1 MRKKSFK
8 RGNFSGVYRILIV
21 VPLLISFLF
30 LGAIGGVA
38 QSDENIAEQ
47 YAPILYFE
55 QGEMCYPVDVSYH
68 IDNSYLYQ
76 FMGDTPI
83 LIDESP
89 TAEELS
95 YYSPVQSQYQNIE
108 YFYLDNQHGT
118 VDDDGVITDYQS
130 KMDAHGYTV
139 YSRVYPGGGTTVIQY
154 WMFYAFNKGELNQH
168 EGDWEMVQVVL
179 SGGTPTDVMYSQH
192 HSGQR
197 ATWDQVE
204 RDGDHVKVYVARGS
218 HANYLRSY
226 SGKFGVA
233 SDIVG
238 ANGKILESGDYT
250 LELLES
256 QDWLSFAGR
265 WGEFDSYEDVFRGK
279 VGPQGPTY
287 RENGVMWNSPVDWGN
302 GLSQADNNI
311 FLFEWFL
318 YNIVTI
324 FLILTAVSISLIVF
338 RIYRRHK
345 KHGLGPRIVSMFY
358 IDGFNIKS
366 IGNILC
372 IVGVII
378 AVFGLFNL
386 WYAVSININV
396 KDFETAG
403 TVDMIAIDGIDGVR
417 INLLDPSSGPVQI
430 GSLSIPFSLFIG
442 LGLVFLV
449 LATIGISSSKKL
461 GRKYITHGIKLLIPI
476 IIILAVIMALGM
488 IPFGSVAGDNVD
500 ATVEEILGSISSAPF
515 GGQKTIPVYE
525 SGVSGQISFQW
536 GLALGGQLL
545 LVAAIILLVAGIMEI
560 IAKTS
565 FFKEKVSD
573 KSKKLKP
580 KKSPEESLETQSE
593 EAEEIK
599 LPKPIDSE
607 EQRKE

>member
-30 LGAIGGVA
+30 LGAMGGVA

-76 FMGDTPI
+76 FTGDEPL

-89 TAEELS
+89 SDLNLS
-95 YYSPVQSQYQNIE
+95 VYVTGDY
-108 YFYLDNQHGT
+108 YLDNMLGT
-118 VDDDGVITDYQS
+118 TDDENIIQDYQNKLS
-130 KMDAHGYTV
+130 TLGY
-139 YSRVYPGGGTTVIQY
+139 RVYCHIHQSGGTTVVQY

-168 EGDWEMVQVVL
+168 EGDWEMVQIVL

-192 HSGQR
+192 HGGQR

-204 RDGDHVKVYVARGS
+204 RDGDHIKVYVARGS

-279 VGPQGPTY
+279 VGPQGPMY
-287 RENGVMWNSPVDWGN
+287 REDGVMWDSPVDWGN

-372 IVGVII
+372 IVGIII

-386 WYAVSININV
+386 WYVVSININV
-396 KDFETAG
+396 EDFETAG
-403 TVDMIAIDGIDGVR
+403 TVDMMAIDGIDGVK
-417 INLLDPSSGPVQI
+417 INLLDPSSGPVQL

-461 GRKYITHGIKLLIPI
+461 GRKYITRGIKLLIPI

-488 IPFGSVAGDNVD
+488 IPFGSVAGGNVD
-500 ATVEEILGSISSAPF
+500 ATVEEILGSISSAPL

-536 GLALGGQLL
+536 GLGLGGQLL

-580 KKSPEESLETQSE
+580 KKSPEESLETQNE

-607 EQRKE
+607 EQKKE

>member
-1 MRKKSFK
+1 MCGDIVRKKSFK

-30 LGAIGGVA
+30 LGAIDGAA

-55 QGEMCYPVDVSYH
+55 QGETCYPVDVSYH
-68 IDNSYLYQ
+68 VDNSYLYQ
-76 FMGDTPI
+76 FTGDESL

-89 TAEELS
+89 SDLNLS
-95 YYSPVQSQYQNIE
+95 AYVTGDY
-108 YFYLDNQHGT
+108 YLDNMLGT
-118 VDDDGVITDYQS
+118 TDDENIIQDYQNKLS
-130 KMDAHGYTV
+130 TLGY
-139 YSRVYPGGGTTVIQY
+139 RVYCHIHQSGGTTVVQY

-192 HSGQR
+192 HGGQR

-256 QDWLSFAGR
+256 QDWLSFSGR
-265 WGEFDSYEDVFRGK
+265 WGEFDSYDDVFRGK
-279 VGPQGPTY
+279 VGPQGPMY
-287 RENGVMWNSPVDWGN
+287 RENGVMWNSPIDWGN
-302 GLSQADNNI
+302 CLSPADNNI

-318 YNIVTI
+318 YNIVII

-372 IVGVII
+372 IVGIII

-386 WYAVSININV
+386 WYVVSININV
-396 KDFETAG
+396 EDFETAG
-403 TVDMIAIDGIDGVR
+403 TVDMIAIDGIDGVK
-417 INLLDPSSGPVQI
+417 INLLDPSSGPVQL

-461 GRKYITHGIKLLIPI
+461 GRKYITRGIKLLIPV

-488 IPFGSVAGDNVD
+488 IPFGSVADGNAD

-525 SGVSGQISFQW
+525 SGVSGQILFQW
-536 GLALGGQLL
+536 GLGLGGQLL

-565 FFKEKVSD
+565 FFKERVSD
-573 KSKKLKP
+573 KSKKVKP
-580 KKSPEESLETQSE
+580 EKSSE
-593 EAEEIK
+593 EPLEVSKEKAEEIK
-599 LPKPIDSE
+599 PLKPIDSE
-607 EQRKE
+607 EQKKE

>member
-30 LGAIGGVA
+30 LGAIDGAA

-55 QGEMCYPVDVSYH
+55 QSETCYPVDVSYH

-76 FMGDTPI
+76 FTGDEPL

-89 TAEELS
+89 SDLNLS
-95 YYSPVQSQYQNIE
+95 AYVTGDY
-108 YFYLDNQHGT
+108 YLDNMLGT
-118 VDDDGVITDYQS
+118 TDDENIIQDYQNKLS
-130 KMDAHGYTV
+130 TLGY
-139 YSRVYPGGGTTVIQY
+139 RVYCHIHQSGGTTVVQY

-192 HSGQR
+192 HGGQR

-204 RDGDHVKVYVARGS
+204 RDGDHIKVYVARGS

-265 WGEFDSYEDVFRGK
+265 WGEFDSYDDVFRGK
-279 VGPQGPTY
+279 VGPQGPMY
-287 RENGVMWNSPVDWGN
+287 RENGVMWNSPIDWSN
-302 GLSQADNNI
+302 GLSPADNNI
-311 FLFEWFL
+311 FLFEWFI
-318 YNIVTI
+318 YNIVII

-372 IVGVII
+372 IVGIII

-386 WYAVSININV
+386 WYVVSININV
-396 KDFETAG
+396 EDFETAG
-403 TVDMIAIDGIDGVR
+403 TVDMIAIDGIDGVK
-417 INLLDPSSGPVQI
+417 INLLDPSSGPVQL

-461 GRKYITHGIKLLIPI
+461 GRKYITRGIKLLIPV

-488 IPFGSVAGDNVD
+488 IPFGSVADGNVD

-525 SGVSGQISFQW
+525 SGVSGQILFQW
-536 GLALGGQLL
+536 GLGLGGQLL

-565 FFKEKVSD
+565 FFKERVSD
-573 KSKKLKP
+573 
-580 KKSPEESLETQSE
+580 
-593 EAEEIK
+593 
-599 LPKPIDSE
+599 
-607 EQRKE
+607 

>member
-1 MRKKSFK
+1 VRKKSFK
-8 RGNFSGVYRILIV
+8 RGNFSGAYRILIV

-30 LGAIGGVA
+30 LGAMGGVA

-76 FMGDTPI
+76 FTGDEPL

-89 TAEELS
+89 SDLNLS
-95 YYSPVQSQYQNIE
+95 VYVTGDY
-108 YFYLDNQHGT
+108 YLDNVLGT
-118 VDDDGVITDYQS
+118 TDDENIIQDYQNKFS
-130 KMDAHGYTV
+130 TLGY
-139 YSRVYPGGGTTVIQY
+139 RVYCHIHQSGGTTVVQY

-168 EGDWEMVQVVL
+168 EGDWEMVQIVL

-192 HSGQR
+192 HGGQR

-204 RDGDHVKVYVARGS
+204 RDGDHIKVYVARGS

-256 QDWLSFAGR
+256 QDWLNFAGR

-279 VGPQGPTY
+279 VGPPGPMY
-287 RENGVMWNSPVDWGN
+287 REDGVMWNSPVDWGN

-324 FLILTAVSISLIVF
+324 FLIVTAVSISLIVF

-372 IVGVII
+372 IVGIII

-386 WYAVSININV
+386 WYVVSIDINV
-396 KDFETAG
+396 EDFETAG
-403 TVDMIAIDGIDGVR
+403 TVDMMTIDGIDGVK
-417 INLLDPSSGPVQI
+417 INLLDPSSGPVQL

-461 GRKYITHGIKLLIPI
+461 GRKYITRGIKLLIPI
-476 IIILAVIMALGM
+476 IIILAVIMALGT
-488 IPFGSVAGDNVD
+488 IPFGSVAGGNVD
-500 ATVEEILGSISSAPF
+500 STVEEILGSISSAPL
-515 GGQKTIPVYE
+515 GGQKAIPVYE

-536 GLALGGQLL
+536 GLGLGGQLL

-580 KKSPEESLETQSE
+580 KKSPEEPLETQNE

-607 EQRKE
+607 EQKKE

>member
-1 MRKKSFK
+1 MCGGIVRKKSFK

-30 LGAIGGVA
+30 LGAIDGAA

-55 QGEMCYPVDVSYH
+55 QSETCYPVDVSYH

-76 FMGDTPI
+76 FTGDESL

-89 TAEELS
+89 SDLNLS
-95 YYSPVQSQYQNIE
+95 AYVTGDY
-108 YFYLDNQHGT
+108 YLDNMLGT
-118 VDDDGVITDYQS
+118 TDDENIIQDYQNKLS
-130 KMDAHGYTV
+130 TLGY
-139 YSRVYPGGGTTVIQY
+139 RVYCHIHQSGGTTVVQY

-192 HSGQR
+192 HGGQR

-204 RDGDHVKVYVARGS
+204 RDGDHIKVYVARGS

-279 VGPQGPTY
+279 VGPQGPMY
-287 RENGVMWNSPVDWGN
+287 REDGVMWNSPVDWGN

-311 FLFEWFL
+311 FLLEWFL

-324 FLILTAVSISLIVF
+324 FLILTVVSISLIVF

-372 IVGVII
+372 IVGIII

-386 WYAVSININV
+386 WYVVSININV
-396 KDFETAG
+396 GDFETAG
-403 TVDMIAIDGIDGVR
+403 TVDMIAIDGIDGVK
-417 INLLDPSSGPVQI
+417 INLLDPSSGPVQL

-461 GRKYITHGIKLLIPI
+461 GRKYITRGIKLLIPV

-488 IPFGSVAGDNVD
+488 IPFGSVADGNAD

-536 GLALGGQLL
+536 GLGLGGQLL

-565 FFKEKVSD
+565 FFKEKASD

-580 KKSPEESLETQSE
+580 KRSPKESLETPNE

-607 EQRKE
+607 EQKKE

>member
-30 LGAIGGVA
+30 LGAIDGVA

-76 FMGDTPI
+76 FTGDEPL

-89 TAEELS
+89 SDLNLS
-95 YYSPVQSQYQNIE
+95 AYVTGDY
-108 YFYLDNQHGT
+108 YLDNMLGT
-118 VDDDGVITDYQS
+118 TDDENIIQDYQNKLS
-130 KMDAHGYTV
+130 TLGY
-139 YSRVYPGGGTTVIQY
+139 RVYCHIHQSGGTTVVQY

-168 EGDWEMVQVVL
+168 EGDWEMVQIVL

-192 HSGQR
+192 HGGQR

-204 RDGDHVKVYVARGS
+204 RDGDHIKVYVARGS

-265 WGEFDSYEDVFRGK
+265 WGEFDSYDDVFRGK
-279 VGPQGPTY
+279 VGPQGPMY
-287 RENGVMWNSPVDWGN
+287 RENGVMWNSPIDWGN

-318 YNIVTI
+318 YNIVII

-372 IVGVII
+372 IVGIII

-386 WYAVSININV
+386 WYVVSININV
-396 KDFETAG
+396 EDFETAG
-403 TVDMIAIDGIDGVR
+403 TVDMIAIDGIDGVK
-417 INLLDPSSGPVQI
+417 INLLDPSSGPVQL

-461 GRKYITHGIKLLIPI
+461 GRKYITRGIKLLIPV

-488 IPFGSVAGDNVD
+488 IPFGSVADGNAD

-536 GLALGGQLL
+536 GLGLGGQLL

-565 FFKEKVSD
+565 FFKEKTSD

-580 KKSPEESLETQSE
+580 KKSPEESLETPNE

-607 EQRKE
+607 EQKKE

>member
-1 MRKKSFK
+1 MCGGIVRKKSFK
-8 RGNFSGVYRILIV
+8 RGNFSGAYRILIV

-76 FMGDTPI
+76 FTGDEPL

-89 TAEELS
+89 SDLNLS
-95 YYSPVQSQYQNIE
+95 AYATDGC
-108 YFYLDNQHGT
+108 YLDNMLGT
-118 VDDDGVITDYQS
+118 TDDENIIQDYQNKLS
-130 KMDAHGYTV
+130 TLGY
-139 YSRVYPGGGTTVIQY
+139 RVYCHIHQSGGTTVVQY

-168 EGDWEMVQVVL
+168 EGDWEMVQIVL

-192 HSGQR
+192 HGGQR

-204 RDGDHVKVYVARGS
+204 RDGDHIKVYVARGS

-256 QDWLSFAGR
+256 QDWLNFAGR

-279 VGPQGPTY
+279 VGPQGPMY
-287 RENGVMWNSPVDWGN
+287 REDGVMWNSPVDWGN

-372 IVGVII
+372 IVGIII

-386 WYAVSININV
+386 WYVVSININV
-396 KDFETAG
+396 EDFETAG
-403 TVDMIAIDGIDGVR
+403 TVDMMTIDGIDGVK
-417 INLLDPSSGPVQI
+417 INLLDPSSGPVQL

-461 GRKYITHGIKLLIPI
+461 GRKYITRGIKLLIPI

-488 IPFGSVAGDNVD
+488 IPFGSVAGGNVD
-500 ATVEEILGSISSAPF
+500 ATVEEILGSISSAPL

-536 GLALGGQLL
+536 GLGLGGQLL

-580 KKSPEESLETQSE
+580 KKSPEESLETQNE

-607 EQRKE
+607 EQKKE

>member
-1 MRKKSFK
+1 MCGDIVRKKSFK
-8 RGNFSGVYRILIV
+8 RGNFFDVYRILIV

-30 LGAIGGVA
+30 LGAIDGAA

-55 QGEMCYPVDVSYH
+55 QGETCYPVDVSYH

-76 FMGDTPI
+76 FTGDEPL

-89 TAEELS
+89 SDLNLS
-95 YYSPVQSQYQNIE
+95 VYVTGDY
-108 YFYLDNQHGT
+108 YLDNMLGT
-118 VDDDGVITDYQS
+118 TDDENIIQDYQNKLS
-130 KMDAHGYTV
+130 TLGY
-139 YSRVYPGGGTTVIQY
+139 RVYCHIHQSGGTTVVQY

-192 HSGQR
+192 HGGQR

-265 WGEFDSYEDVFRGK
+265 WGEFDSYDDVFRGK
-279 VGPQGPTY
+279 VGPQGPMY
-287 RENGVMWNSPVDWGN
+287 RENGVMWNSPIDWGN
-302 GLSQADNNI
+302 GLSPADNNI

-318 YNIVTI
+318 YNIVII
-324 FLILTAVSISLIVF
+324 FLILTAASISLIVF

-372 IVGVII
+372 IVGIII

-386 WYAVSININV
+386 WYVVSININV
-396 KDFETAG
+396 EDFETAG
-403 TVDMIAIDGIDGVR
+403 TVDMIAIDGIDGVK
-417 INLLDPSSGPVQI
+417 INLLDPSSGPVQL

-461 GRKYITHGIKLLIPI
+461 GRKYITRGIKLLIPV

-488 IPFGSVAGDNVD
+488 IPFGSVADGNAD

-536 GLALGGQLL
+536 GLGLGGQLL

-565 FFKEKVSD
+565 FFKERVSD

-580 KKSPEESLETQSE
+580 KKSPEESLEASNE

-607 EQRKE
+607 EQKKE

>member
-30 LGAIGGVA
+30 LGAIDGVA

-55 QGEMCYPVDVSYH
+55 QGETCYPVDVSYH

-76 FMGDTPI
+76 FTGDEPL

-89 TAEELS
+89 SDLNLS
-95 YYSPVQSQYQNIE
+95 V
-108 YFYLDNQHGT
+108 YFTGDYYLDNMLGT
-118 VDDDGVITDYQS
+118 TDDENIIQDYQS
-130 KMDAHGYTV
+130 KLNTLGY
-139 YSRVYPGGGTTVIQY
+139 RVYCHIHQSGGTTVVQY

-168 EGDWEMVQVVL
+168 EGDWEMVQIVL

-192 HSGQR
+192 HGGQR

-204 RDGDHVKVYVARGS
+204 RDGDHIKVYVARGS

-279 VGPQGPTY
+279 VGPQGPMH
-287 RENGVMWNSPVDWGN
+287 RENGVMWNSPIDWVN

-318 YNIVTI
+318 YNIVII

-338 RIYRRHK
+338 CIYRRHK

-372 IVGVII
+372 IVGIII

-386 WYAVSININV
+386 WYVVSININV
-396 KDFETAG
+396 ADFETAG
-403 TVDMIAIDGIDGVR
+403 TVDMIVIDGIDGVK
-417 INLLDPSSGPVQI
+417 INLLDPSSGPVQL

-449 LATIGISSSKKL
+449 LTTIGISSSKKL
-461 GRKYITHGIKLLIPI
+461 GRKYITRGIKLLIPI

-488 IPFGSVAGDNVD
+488 IPFGSVADGNVD

-536 GLALGGQLL
+536 GLGLGGQLL

-580 KKSPEESLETQSE
+580 KKSPEESLETQNE

-607 EQRKE
+607 EQKKE

>member
-1 MRKKSFK
+1 MCGDIVRKKSFK

-55 QGEMCYPVDVSYH
+55 QGETCYPVDVSYH

-76 FMGDTPI
+76 FTGDEPL

-89 TAEELS
+89 SDLNLS
-95 YYSPVQSQYQNIE
+95 AYVTGDY
-108 YFYLDNQHGT
+108 YLDNMLGT
-118 VDDDGVITDYQS
+118 TDDENIIQDYQNKLS
-130 KMDAHGYTV
+130 TLGY
-139 YSRVYPGGGTTVIQY
+139 RVYCHIHQSGGTTVVQY

-192 HSGQR
+192 HGGQR

-204 RDGDHVKVYVARGS
+204 RDGDHVRVYVARGS

-265 WGEFDSYEDVFRGK
+265 WGEFDNYDDVFRGK
-279 VGPQGPTY
+279 VGPQGPMY
-287 RENGVMWNSPVDWGN
+287 RENGVMWNSPIDWSN
-302 GLSQADNNI
+302 GLSPADNNI

-318 YNIVTI
+318 YNIVII

-372 IVGVII
+372 IVGIII

-386 WYAVSININV
+386 WYVVSININV
-396 KDFETAG
+396 EDFETAG
-403 TVDMIAIDGIDGVR
+403 TVDMIAIDGIDGVK
-417 INLLDPSSGPVQI
+417 INLLDPSSGPVQL

-461 GRKYITHGIKLLIPI
+461 GRKYITRGIKLLIPV

-488 IPFGSVAGDNVD
+488 IPFGSVADGNAD

-536 GLALGGQLL
+536 GLGLGGQLL
-545 LVAAIILLVAGIMEI
+545 LVAAIILLVAGIMEL

-565 FFKEKVSD
+565 FFKEKASD

-580 KKSPEESLETQSE
+580 KKSPEEPLEAPKE
-593 EAEEIK
+593 KAEEIK
-599 LPKPIDSE
+599 PLKPIDSE
-607 EQRKE
+607 EQKKE

>member
-1 MRKKSFK
+1 VRKKSFK
-8 RGNFSGVYRILIV
+8 RGNFSGAYRILIV

-30 LGAIGGVA
+30 LGVIDGVA

-76 FMGDTPI
+76 FTGDEPL

-89 TAEELS
+89 SDLNLS
-95 YYSPVQSQYQNIE
+95 VYVTGDY
-108 YFYLDNQHGT
+108 YLDNVLGT
-118 VDDDGVITDYQS
+118 TDDENIIQDYQNKFS
-130 KMDAHGYTV
+130 TLGY
-139 YSRVYPGGGTTVIQY
+139 RVYCHIRQSGGTTVVQY

-168 EGDWEMVQVVL
+168 EGDWEMVQIVL

-192 HSGQR
+192 HGGQR

-204 RDGDHVKVYVARGS
+204 RDGDHIKVYVARGS

-256 QDWLSFAGR
+256 QDWLNFAGR

-279 VGPQGPTY
+279 VGPPGPMY
-287 RENGVMWNSPVDWGN
+287 REDGVMWNSPVDWGN

-324 FLILTAVSISLIVF
+324 FLIVTAVSISLIVF

-372 IVGVII
+372 IVGIII

-386 WYAVSININV
+386 WYVVSIDINV
-396 KDFETAG
+396 EDFETAG
-403 TVDMIAIDGIDGVR
+403 TVDMMTIDGIDGVK
-417 INLLDPSSGPVQI
+417 INLLDPSSGPVQL

-461 GRKYITHGIKLLIPI
+461 GRKYITRGIKLLIPI
-476 IIILAVIMALGM
+476 IIILAVIMALGT
-488 IPFGSVAGDNVD
+488 IPFGSVAGGNVD
-500 ATVEEILGSISSAPF
+500 STVEEILGSISSAPL
-515 GGQKTIPVYE
+515 GGQKAIPVYE

-536 GLALGGQLL
+536 GLGLGGQLL

-580 KKSPEESLETQSE
+580 KKSPEEPLETQNE

-607 EQRKE
+607 EQKKE

>member
-1 MRKKSFK
+1 MCGGIVRKKSFK

-30 LGAIGGVA
+30 LGAVGGVA

-55 QGEMCYPVDVSYH
+55 QDEACYPVDVLYH
-68 IDNSYLYQ
+68 VDNSYLYQ
-76 FMGDTPI
+76 FTGDESL

-89 TAEELS
+89 SNLDLS
-95 YYSPVQSQYQNIE
+95 GYATDGY
-108 YFYLDNQHGT
+108 YLDNMLGT
-118 VDDDGVITDYQS
+118 TDDENIIQDYQS
-130 KMDAHGYTV
+130 KLNTLGY
-139 YSRVYPGGGTTVIQY
+139 RVYCHIHQSGGTTVVQY

-168 EGDWEMVQVVL
+168 EGDWEMVQIVL

-192 HSGQR
+192 HGGQR

-204 RDGDHVKVYVARGS
+204 RDGDHIKVYVARGS

-279 VGPQGPTY
+279 VGPQGPMY
-287 RENGVMWNSPVDWGN
+287 REDGVMWDSPIDWGN

-318 YNIVTI
+318 YNIVII

-372 IVGVII
+372 IVGIII

-386 WYAVSININV
+386 WYVVSININV
-396 KDFETAG
+396 EDFETAG
-403 TVDMIAIDGIDGVR
+403 TVDMIAIDGIDGVK
-417 INLLDPSSGPVQI
+417 INLLDPSSGPVQL

-461 GRKYITHGIKLLIPI
+461 GRKYITRGIKLLIPI

-488 IPFGSVAGDNVD
+488 IPFGSVADGNAD

-536 GLALGGQLL
+536 GLGLGGQLL

-565 FFKEKVSD
+565 FFKEKASD

-580 KKSPEESLETQSE
+580 KKSPEESLETPNE

-599 LPKPIDSE
+599 FPKPIDSE
-607 EQRKE
+607 EQKKE

>member
-1 MRKKSFK
+1 VRKKSFK

-30 LGAIGGVA
+30 LGAIDGAA

-55 QGEMCYPVDVSYH
+55 QSETCYPVDVSYH

-76 FMGDTPI
+76 FTGDEPL

-89 TAEELS
+89 SDLNLS
-95 YYSPVQSQYQNIE
+95 AYVTGDY
-108 YFYLDNQHGT
+108 YLDNMLGT
-118 VDDDGVITDYQS
+118 TDDENIIQDYQNKLS
-130 KMDAHGYTV
+130 TLGY
-139 YSRVYPGGGTTVIQY
+139 RVYCHIHQSGGTTVVQY

-168 EGDWEMVQVVL
+168 EGDWEMVQVIL

-192 HSGQR
+192 HGGQR

-204 RDGDHVKVYVARGS
+204 RDGDHIRVYVARSS

-238 ANGKILESGDYT
+238 SNGKILESGDYT

-279 VGPQGPTY
+279 VGPQGPMY
-287 RENGVMWNSPVDWGN
+287 REDGVMWDSPVDWGN

-318 YNIVTI
+318 YNIVII

-372 IVGVII
+372 IVGIII

-386 WYAVSININV
+386 WYVVSININV
-396 KDFETAG
+396 EDFETAG
-403 TVDMIAIDGIDGVR
+403 TVDMIAIDGIDGVK
-417 INLLDPSSGPVQI
+417 INLLDPSSGPVQL

-461 GRKYITHGIKLLIPI
+461 GKKYITRGIKLLIPV

-488 IPFGSVAGDNVD
+488 IPFGSVADGNAD

-536 GLALGGQLL
+536 GLGLGGQLL

-565 FFKEKVSD
+565 FFKERASD

-580 KKSPEESLETQSE
+580 KKSPEEPLEAPKE

-607 EQRKE
+607 EQKKE

>member
-8 RGNFSGVYRILIV
+8 RGNFSGAYGILIV

-30 LGAIGGVA
+30 LGAMGGVA

-76 FMGDTPI
+76 FTGDEPL

-89 TAEELS
+89 SDLTLS
-95 YYSPVQSQYQNIE
+95 AYVTSDY
-108 YFYLDNQHGT
+108 YLDNMLGT
-118 VDDDGVITDYQS
+118 TDDENIIQDYQNKLS
-130 KMDAHGYTV
+130 TLGY
-139 YSRVYPGGGTTVIQY
+139 RVYCNIHQSGGTTVVQY

-168 EGDWEMVQVVL
+168 EGDWEMVQIVL

-192 HSGQR
+192 HGGQR
-197 ATWDQVE
+197 ATWNQVE
-204 RDGDHVKVYVARGS
+204 RDGDHIKVYVARGS

-256 QDWLSFAGR
+256 QDWLNFAGR

-279 VGPQGPTY
+279 VGSPGPMY
-287 RENGVMWNSPVDWGN
+287 REDGVMWNSPVDWGN
-302 GLSQADNNI
+302 GLSQANNNI

-324 FLILTAVSISLIVF
+324 FFILTAVSISLIVF

-345 KHGLGPRIVSMFY
+345 KYGLGPRIVSMFY

-372 IVGVII
+372 IVGIII

-386 WYAVSININV
+386 WYVVSVNINV
-396 KDFETAG
+396 EDFETAG
-403 TVDMIAIDGIDGVR
+403 TVDMMAIDGIDGVK
-417 INLLDPSSGPVQI
+417 INLLDPSSGPVQL

-461 GRKYITHGIKLLIPI
+461 GRKYITRGIKLLIPI
-476 IIILAVIMALGM
+476 IIILAVIMVLGT
-488 IPFGSVAGDNVD
+488 IPFGSVAGGNVD
-500 ATVEEILGSISSAPF
+500 ATVEEILGSISSAPL
-515 GGQKTIPVYE
+515 GGQKTIPVHE

-536 GLALGGQLL
+536 GLGLGGQLL
-545 LVAAIILLVAGIMEI
+545 LVAAIILLVAGIMEV

-565 FFKEKVSD
+565 FFKERVSD

-580 KKSPEESLETQSE
+580 KKSLEESLETQNE

-607 EQRKE
+607 EQKKE

>member
-1 MRKKSFK
+1 MCGDIVRKKSFK

-30 LGAIGGVA
+30 LGAIDGAA

-55 QGEMCYPVDVSYH
+55 QGETCYPVDVSYH

-76 FMGDTPI
+76 FTGDEPL

-89 TAEELS
+89 SDLNLS
-95 YYSPVQSQYQNIE
+95 AYVTGDY
-108 YFYLDNQHGT
+108 YLDNMLGT
-118 VDDDGVITDYQS
+118 TDDENIIQDYQNKLS
-130 KMDAHGYTV
+130 TLGY
-139 YSRVYPGGGTTVIQY
+139 RVYCHIHQSGGTTVVQY

-192 HSGQR
+192 HGGQR

-204 RDGDHVKVYVARGS
+204 RDGDHIKVYVARGS

-265 WGEFDSYEDVFRGK
+265 WGEFDSYDDVFRGK
-279 VGPQGPTY
+279 VGPQGPMY
-287 RENGVMWNSPVDWGN
+287 RENGVMWNSPIDWGN
-302 GLSQADNNI
+302 GLSPADNNI

-318 YNIVTI
+318 YNIVII

-372 IVGVII
+372 IVGIII

-386 WYAVSININV
+386 WYVVSININV
-396 KDFETAG
+396 EDFETAG
-403 TVDMIAIDGIDGVR
+403 TVDMISIDGIDGVK
-417 INLLDPSSGPVQI
+417 INLLDPSSGPVQL

-461 GRKYITHGIKLLIPI
+461 GRKYITRGIKLFIPV

-488 IPFGSVAGDNVD
+488 IPFGSVADGNAD

-536 GLALGGQLL
+536 GLGLGGQLL

-565 FFKEKVSD
+565 FFKEKTSD

-580 KKSPEESLETQSE
+580 KKSPEESLETPNE

-607 EQRKE
+607 EQKKE

>member
-8 RGNFSGVYRILIV
+8 RGNFSGAYRILIV

-30 LGAIGGVA
+30 LGAMGGVA

-76 FMGDTPI
+76 FTGDEPL

-89 TAEELS
+89 SDLNLS
-95 YYSPVQSQYQNIE
+95 VYVTGDY
-108 YFYLDNQHGT
+108 YLDNILGT
-118 VDDDGVITDYQS
+118 TDDENIIQDYQNKLS
-130 KMDAHGYTV
+130 TLGY
-139 YSRVYPGGGTTVIQY
+139 RVYCHIHQSGGTTVVQY

-168 EGDWEMVQVVL
+168 EGDWEMVQIVL

-192 HSGQR
+192 HGGQR

-204 RDGDHVKVYVARGS
+204 RDGNHIKVYVARGS

-256 QDWLSFAGR
+256 QDWLNFAGR

-279 VGPQGPTY
+279 VGPQGPMY

-302 GLSQADNNI
+302 DLSQADNNI

-372 IVGVII
+372 IVGIII

-386 WYAVSININV
+386 WYVVSININV
-396 KDFETAG
+396 EDFETAG
-403 TVDMIAIDGIDGVR
+403 TVDMMAIDGIDGIK
-417 INLLDPSSGPVQI
+417 INLLDPSSGPVQL

-461 GRKYITHGIKLLIPI
+461 GRKYITRGIKLLIPI

-488 IPFGSVAGDNVD
+488 IPFGSVAGGNVD
-500 ATVEEILGSISSAPF
+500 ATVEEILGSISSAPL

-536 GLALGGQLL
+536 GFGLGGQLL

-565 FFKEKVSD
+565 FFEERVLD

-580 KKSPEESLETQSE
+580 KKSPEESPETQNE

-607 EQRKE
+607 EQKKE

>member
-1 MRKKSFK
+1 MCGDIVRKKSFK

-30 LGAIGGVA
+30 LGAIDGVA

-55 QGEMCYPVDVSYH
+55 QDEACYPVDVLYH

-76 FMGDTPI
+76 FTGDEPL

-89 TAEELS
+89 SDLNLS
-95 YYSPVQSQYQNIE
+95 VYVTDDY
-108 YFYLDNQHGT
+108 YLDNMLGT
-118 VDDDGVITDYQS
+118 TDDENIIQDYQNKLS
-130 KMDAHGYTV
+130 TLGY
-139 YSRVYPGGGTTVIQY
+139 RVYCHIHQSGGTTVVQY

-168 EGDWEMVQVVL
+168 EGDWEMVQIVL

-192 HSGQR
+192 HGGQR

-204 RDGDHVKVYVARGS
+204 RDGDHIKVYVARGS

-279 VGPQGPTY
+279 VGPQGPMY
-287 RENGVMWNSPVDWGN
+287 REDGVMWNSPVDWGN

-318 YNIVTI
+318 YNIVII

-372 IVGVII
+372 IVGIII

-386 WYAVSININV
+386 WYVVSININV
-396 KDFETAG
+396 EDFETAG
-403 TVDMIAIDGIDGVR
+403 TVDMISIDGIDGVK
-417 INLLDPSSGPVQI
+417 INLLDPSSGPVQL

-461 GRKYITHGIKLLIPI
+461 GRKYITRGIKLLIPV

-488 IPFGSVAGDNVD
+488 IPFGSVADGNAD

-536 GLALGGQLL
+536 GLGLGGQLL

-565 FFKEKVSD
+565 FFKERVSD
-573 KSKKLKP
+573 KSKKVKP
-580 KKSPEESLETQSE
+580 EKSSE
-593 EAEEIK
+593 EPLEVSKEKAEEIK
-599 LPKPIDSE
+599 PLKPIDSE
-607 EQRKE
+607 EQKKE

>member
-1 MRKKSFK
+1 MCGDIVRKKSFK

-30 LGAIGGVA
+30 LGAIDGAA

-55 QGEMCYPVDVSYH
+55 QGETCYPVDVSYH

-76 FMGDTPI
+76 FTGDEPL

-89 TAEELS
+89 SDLNLS
-95 YYSPVQSQYQNIE
+95 AYVTGDY
-108 YFYLDNQHGT
+108 YLDNMLGT
-118 VDDDGVITDYQS
+118 TDDENIIQDYQNKLS
-130 KMDAHGYTV
+130 TLGY
-139 YSRVYPGGGTTVIQY
+139 RVYCHIHQSGGTTVVQY

-192 HSGQR
+192 HGGQR

-265 WGEFDSYEDVFRGK
+265 WGEFDSYDDVFRGK
-279 VGPQGPTY
+279 VGPQGPMY
-287 RENGVMWNSPVDWGN
+287 RENGVMWNSPIDWGN

-318 YNIVTI
+318 YNIVII

-372 IVGVII
+372 IVGIII

-386 WYAVSININV
+386 WYVVSININV
-396 KDFETAG
+396 EDFETAG
-403 TVDMIAIDGIDGVR
+403 TVDMIAIDGIDGVK
-417 INLLDPSSGPVQI
+417 INLLDPSSGPVQL

-461 GRKYITHGIKLLIPI
+461 GRKYITRGIKLLIPV

-488 IPFGSVAGDNVD
+488 IPFGSVADGNAD

-536 GLALGGQLL
+536 GLGLGGQLL

-565 FFKEKVSD
+565 FFKEKTSD

-580 KKSPEESLETQSE
+580 KKSSE
-593 EAEEIK
+593 EPLEVSKEKAEEIK
-599 LPKPIDSE
+599 PLKPIDSE
-607 EQRKE
+607 EQKKE

>member
-1 MRKKSFK
+1 VRKKSFK
-8 RGNFSGVYRILIV
+8 RGNFSGVYRTLIV

-30 LGAIGGVA
+30 LGAIDGVA

-55 QGEMCYPVDVSYH
+55 QGEVCYPVDVLYH
-68 IDNSYLYQ
+68 INNSYLYQ
-76 FMGDTPI
+76 FTGDEPL
-83 LIDESP
+83 LINESP
-89 TAEELS
+89 SNLDLS
-95 YYSPVQSQYQNIE
+95 GYATDGY
-108 YFYLDNQHGT
+108 YLDNMLGT
-118 VDDDGVITDYQS
+118 TDDENIIQDYQS
-130 KMDAHGYTV
+130 KLNTLEY
-139 YSRVYPGGGTTVIQY
+139 RVYCHIHQSGGTTVVQY

-168 EGDWEMVQVVL
+168 EGDWEMVQIVL

-192 HSGQR
+192 HGGQR

-204 RDGDHVKVYVARGS
+204 RDGDHIKVYVARGS
-218 HANYLRSY
+218 HANYLRPY

-238 ANGKILESGDYT
+238 SNGKILESGDYT

-279 VGPQGPTY
+279 VGPQGPMY
-287 RENGVMWNSPVDWGN
+287 REDGVMWDSPIDWGN
-302 GLSQADNNI
+302 GLSKADNNI

-318 YNIVTI
+318 YNIVII

-338 RIYRRHK
+338 CIYRRHK

-372 IVGVII
+372 IVGIII

-386 WYAVSININV
+386 WYVVSININV
-396 KDFETAG
+396 ADFETTGA
-403 TVDMIAIDGIDGVR
+403 VDMIVIDGIDGIK
-417 INLLDPSSGPVQI
+417 INLLDPSNGPVQL

-449 LATIGISSSKKL
+449 LTTIGISSSKKL
-461 GRKYITHGIKLLIPI
+461 GRKYITRGIKLLIPI
-476 IIILAVIMALGM
+476 TVILAVIMALGM
-488 IPFGSVAGDNVD
+488 IPFGSVADGNVD
-500 ATVEEILGSISSAPF
+500 ATVEEILGSISGAPF

-536 GLALGGQLL
+536 GLGLGGQLL
-545 LVAAIILLVAGIMEI
+545 LVAAIILLVAGIIEI

-580 KKSPEESLETQSE
+580 KKSPEESLETQNE

-599 LPKPIDSE
+599 LPKPIDTKKKK
-607 EQRKE
+607 KE

>member
-372 IVGVII
+372 IIGIII
-378 AVFGLFNL
+378 AIFGLFNS
-386 WYAVSININV
+386 WYAVSTNINV
-396 KDFETAG
+396 EGFETAG
-403 TVDMIAIDGIDGVR
+403 MVKMISVDGIDGVK
-417 INLLDPSSGPVQI
+417 INFFDPSSGPVQL
-430 GSLSIPFSLFIG
+430 GSLAIPFSLFIG
-442 LGLVFLV
+442 IGLVFLV
-449 LATIGISSSKKL
+449 LATVGISSSKKL
-461 GRKYITHGIKLLIPI
+461 GRKYITRGIKLLIPVV
-476 IIILAVIMALGM
+476 IILVIIMELGA
-488 IPFGSVAGDNVD
+488 IPFGSIAGGGADE
-500 ATVEEILGSISSAPF
+500 TVEEILRSISSSPVS
-515 GGQKTIPVYE
+515 GQMTIPVSD
-525 SGVSGQISFQW
+525 SGVSGQIALRW
-536 GLALGGQLL
+536 GLGLGGQLL
-545 LVAAIILLVAGIMEI
+545 LVAAIVLSIAGIMET

-565 FFKEKVSD
+565 FFEERVSN
-573 KSKKLKP
+573 KSKKLKSE
-580 KKSPEESLETQSE
+580 KSPEELQKKPSGGIE
-593 EAEEIK
+593 EVEI
-599 LPKPIDSE
+599 PKSIDSE
-607 EQRKE
+607 EDGKE

>member
-1 MRKKSFK
+1 MCGDIVRKKSFK

-30 LGAIGGVA
+30 LGAVGGVA

-55 QGEMCYPVDVSYH
+55 QGETCYPVDVSYH

-76 FMGDTPI
+76 FTGDESL

-89 TAEELS
+89 SDLNLS
-95 YYSPVQSQYQNIE
+95 AYVTGDY
-108 YFYLDNQHGT
+108 YLDNMLGT
-118 VDDDGVITDYQS
+118 TDDENIIQDYQNKLS
-130 KMDAHGYTV
+130 TLGY
-139 YSRVYPGGGTTVIQY
+139 RVYCHIHQSGGTTVVQY

-192 HSGQR
+192 HGGQR

-265 WGEFDSYEDVFRGK
+265 WGEFDSYDDVFRGK
-279 VGPQGPTY
+279 VGPQGPMY
-287 RENGVMWNSPVDWGN
+287 RENGVMWNSPIDWGN
-302 GLSQADNNI
+302 GLSPADNNI

-318 YNIVTI
+318 YNIVII

-372 IVGVII
+372 IVGIII

-386 WYAVSININV
+386 WYVVSININV
-396 KDFETAG
+396 EDFETAG
-403 TVDMIAIDGIDGVR
+403 TVDMIAIDGIDGVK
-417 INLLDPSSGPVQI
+417 INLLDPSSGPVQL

-461 GRKYITHGIKLLIPI
+461 GRKYITRGIKLLIPV

-488 IPFGSVAGDNVD
+488 IPFGSVADGNAD

-536 GLALGGQLL
+536 GLGLGGQLL

-565 FFKEKVSD
+565 FFKERVSD
-573 KSKKLKP
+573 KSKKVKP
-580 KKSPEESLETQSE
+580 EKSSE
-593 EAEEIK
+593 EPLEVSKEKAEEIK
-599 LPKPIDSE
+599 PLKPIDSE
-607 EQRKE
+607 EQKKE

>member
-1 MRKKSFK
+1 MCGDIVRKKSFK

-30 LGAIGGVA
+30 LGAVGGVA

-55 QGEMCYPVDVSYH
+55 QGETCYPVDVSYH

-76 FMGDTPI
+76 FTGDESL

-89 TAEELS
+89 SDLNLS
-95 YYSPVQSQYQNIE
+95 GYATDGY
-108 YFYLDNQHGT
+108 YLDNMLGT
-118 VDDDGVITDYQS
+118 TDDENIIQDYQNKLS
-130 KMDAHGYTV
+130 TIGY
-139 YSRVYPGGGTTVIQY
+139 RVYCHIHQSGGTTVVQY

-192 HSGQR
+192 HGGQR

-204 RDGDHVKVYVARGS
+204 RDVDHVKVYVARGS

-265 WGEFDSYEDVFRGK
+265 WGEFDSYDDVFRGK
-279 VGPQGPTY
+279 VGPQGPMY
-287 RENGVMWNSPVDWGN
+287 RENGVMWNSPIDWSN
-302 GLSQADNNI
+302 GLSPADNNI

-318 YNIVTI
+318 YNIVII

-372 IVGVII
+372 IVGIII

-386 WYAVSININV
+386 WYVVSININV
-396 KDFETAG
+396 EDFETAG
-403 TVDMIAIDGIDGVR
+403 TVDMIAIDGIDGVK
-417 INLLDPSSGPVQI
+417 INLLDPSSGPVQL

-461 GRKYITHGIKLLIPI
+461 GRKYITRGIKLLIPV

-488 IPFGSVAGDNVD
+488 IPFGSVADGNAD

-525 SGVSGQISFQW
+525 SGVSGQILFQW
-536 GLALGGQLL
+536 GLGLGGQLL

-565 FFKEKVSD
+565 FFKERVSD
-573 KSKKLKP
+573 
-580 KKSPEESLETQSE
+580 
-593 EAEEIK
+593 
-599 LPKPIDSE
+599 
-607 EQRKE
+607 

>member
-1 MRKKSFK
+1 
-8 RGNFSGVYRILIV
+8 
-21 VPLLISFLF
+21 
-30 LGAIGGVA
+30 
-38 QSDENIAEQ
+38 
-47 YAPILYFE
+47 LYFE
-55 QGEMCYPVDVSYH
+55 QDEACYPVDVSYH

-76 FMGDTPI
+76 FTGDEPL

-89 TAEELS
+89 SDLDLS
-95 YYSPVQSQYQNIE
+95 VYVTGDY
-108 YFYLDNQHGT
+108 YLDNILGT
-118 VDDDGVITDYQS
+118 TDDENIIQDYQNKFS
-130 KMDAHGYTV
+130 TLGY
-139 YSRVYPGGGTTVIQY
+139 RVYCHIHQSGGTTVVQY

-168 EGDWEMVQVVL
+168 EGDWEMVQIVL

-192 HSGQR
+192 HGGQR

-204 RDGDHVKVYVARGS
+204 RDGNHIKVYVARGS
-218 HANYLRSY
+218 HANYLRPY

-256 QDWLSFAGR
+256 QDWLNFAGR

-279 VGPQGPTY
+279 VGPQGPMY

-302 GLSQADNNI
+302 DLSQADNNI

-345 KHGLGPRIVSMFY
+345 KHGLGPRVVSVFY

-372 IVGVII
+372 IVGIII

-386 WYAVSININV
+386 WYVVSININV
-396 KDFETAG
+396 EDFETAG
-403 TVDMIAIDGIDGVR
+403 TVDMMTIDGIDGIK
-417 INLLDPSSGPVQI
+417 INLLDPSSGPVQL

-461 GRKYITHGIKLLIPI
+461 GRKYITRGIKLLIPI
-476 IIILAVIMALGM
+476 IIILAVIAALGM
-488 IPFGSVAGDNVD
+488 IPFGSVAGGNVD

-536 GLALGGQLL
+536 GLGLGGQLL
-545 LVAAIILLVAGIMEI
+545 LVAVIILLVAGIMEI
-560 IAKTS
+560 IAKAS

-580 KKSPEESLETQSE
+580 KKSPEESPETQNE

-607 EQRKE
+607 EQKKE

>member
-30 LGAIGGVA
+30 LGAIDGVA

-55 QGEMCYPVDVSYH
+55 QGETCYPVDVSYH

-76 FMGDTPI
+76 FTGDEPL

-89 TAEELS
+89 SDLNLS
-95 YYSPVQSQYQNIE
+95 AYVTGDY
-108 YFYLDNQHGT
+108 YLDNMLGT
-118 VDDDGVITDYQS
+118 TDDENIIQDYQNKLS
-130 KMDAHGYTV
+130 TLGY
-139 YSRVYPGGGTTVIQY
+139 RVYCHIHQSGGTTVVQY

-168 EGDWEMVQVVL
+168 EGDWEMVQIVL

-192 HSGQR
+192 HGGQR

-204 RDGDHVKVYVARGS
+204 RDGDHIKVYVARGS

-279 VGPQGPTY
+279 VGPQGPMY
-287 RENGVMWNSPVDWGN
+287 RENGVMWNSPIDWGN

-318 YNIVTI
+318 YNIVII

-372 IVGVII
+372 IVGIII

-386 WYAVSININV
+386 WYVVSININV
-396 KDFETAG
+396 EDFETAG
-403 TVDMIAIDGIDGVR
+403 TVDMIAIDGIDGVK
-417 INLLDPSSGPVQI
+417 INLLDPSSGPVQL

-461 GRKYITHGIKLLIPI
+461 GRKYITRGIKLLIPV

-488 IPFGSVAGDNVD
+488 IPFGSVADGNAD

-536 GLALGGQLL
+536 GLGLGGQLL

-565 FFKEKVSD
+565 FFKERVSD

-580 KKSPEESLETQSE
+580 KKSPEESLETQNE

-607 EQRKE
+607 EQKKE

>member
-8 RGNFSGVYRILIV
+8 RGNFSGVYKILIV

-30 LGAIGGVA
+30 LGAMGGVA

-55 QGEMCYPVDVSYH
+55 QDETCYPVDVLYH
-68 IDNSYLYQ
+68 IDDSYLYQ
-76 FMGDTPI
+76 FTGDEPL
-83 LIDESP
+83 LIDELPSDLD
-89 TAEELS
+89 LS
-95 YYSPVQSQYQNIE
+95 VYVTDDY
-108 YFYLDNQHGT
+108 YLDNVLGT
-118 VDDDGVITDYQS
+118 TDDENVIQDYQNKLS
-130 KMDAHGYTV
+130 TLGY
-139 YSRVYPGGGTTVIQY
+139 RVYCHIHQSGGTTVVQY

-192 HSGQR
+192 HGGQR

-226 SGKFGVA
+226 SGKVGIA

-238 ANGKILESGDYT
+238 ANGKILESGEYT

-256 QDWLSFAGR
+256 QDWLNFAGR
-265 WGEFDSYEDVFRGK
+265 WGEFDSYDDVFRGK
-279 VGPQGPTY
+279 VGPQGPMY
-287 RENGVMWNSPVDWGN
+287 RENGFMWSSPVDWGN
-302 GLSQADNNI
+302 GLSPADNNI

-318 YNIVTI
+318 YNIVII

-372 IVGVII
+372 IVGIII

-386 WYAVSININV
+386 WYVVSININV
-396 KDFETAG
+396 EDFETAG
-403 TVDMIAIDGIDGVR
+403 TVDMIAIDGIDGIK
-417 INLLDPSSGPVQI
+417 INLLDPSSGPVQL

-449 LATIGISSSKKL
+449 LTTIGISSSKKL
-461 GRKYITHGIKLLIPI
+461 GRKYITRGIKLLIPV

-488 IPFGSVAGDNVD
+488 IPFGSVADGNAN

-525 SGVSGQISFQW
+525 SGISGQILFQW
-536 GLALGGQLL
+536 GLGLGGQLL

-565 FFKEKVSD
+565 FFKERVSD
-573 KSKKLKP
+573 KSKKVKP
-580 KKSPEESLETQSE
+580 EKSSEEPLEAPNE

-607 EQRKE
+607 EQKKE

>member
-1 MRKKSFK
+1 VCGGIVRKKSFK
-8 RGNFSGVYRILIV
+8 RGNFSGVYKILIV

-30 LGAIGGVA
+30 LGAMGGVA

-55 QGEMCYPVDVSYH
+55 QDETCYPVDVLYH
-68 IDNSYLYQ
+68 IDDSYLYQ
-76 FMGDTPI
+76 FTGDEPL

-89 TAEELS
+89 SDLDLS
-95 YYSPVQSQYQNIE
+95 VYVTDDY
-108 YFYLDNQHGT
+108 YLDNVLGT
-118 VDDDGVITDYQS
+118 TDDENVIQDYQNKLS
-130 KMDAHGYTV
+130 TLGY
-139 YSRVYPGGGTTVIQY
+139 RVYCHIHQSGGTTVVQY

-179 SGGTPTDVMYSQH
+179 SDGTPTDVMYSQH
-192 HSGQR
+192 HGGQR

-226 SGKFGVA
+226 SGKVGIA

-238 ANGKILESGDYT
+238 ANGKILESGEYT

-256 QDWLSFAGR
+256 QDWLNFAGR
-265 WGEFDSYEDVFRGK
+265 WGEFDSYDDVFRGK
-279 VGPQGPTY
+279 VGPQGPMY
-287 RENGVMWNSPVDWGN
+287 RENGFMWSSPVDWGN
-302 GLSQADNNI
+302 GLSPADNNI

-318 YNIVTI
+318 YNIVII

-372 IVGVII
+372 IVGIII

-386 WYAVSININV
+386 WYVVSININV
-396 KDFETAG
+396 EDFETAG
-403 TVDMIAIDGIDGVR
+403 TVDMIAIDGIDGIK
-417 INLLDPSSGPVQI
+417 INLLDPSSGPVQLV
-430 GSLSIPFSLFIG
+430 SLSIPFSLFIG

-449 LATIGISSSKKL
+449 LTTIGISSSKKL
-461 GRKYITHGIKLLIPI
+461 GRKYITRGIKLLIPV

-488 IPFGSVAGDNVD
+488 IPFGSVADGNAD

-525 SGVSGQISFQW
+525 SGISGQILFQW
-536 GLALGGQLL
+536 GLGLGGQLL

-565 FFKEKVSD
+565 FFKERVSD
-573 KSKKLKP
+573 KSKKVKP
-580 KKSPEESLETQSE
+580 EKSSEEPLETPNE
-593 EAEEIK
+593 EAE
-599 LPKPIDSE
+599 
-607 EQRKE
+607 

>member
-1 MRKKSFK
+1 VCGDIVRKKPFK
-8 RGNFSGVYRILIV
+8 RGNFLGVYRILIV

-30 LGAIGGVA
+30 LGAIDGMA
-38 QSDENIAEQ
+38 QSDEDIAEQ

-55 QGEMCYPVDVSYH
+55 QDEMCYPVDVSYH

-76 FMGDTPI
+76 FTGDEPLLINETPSD
-83 LIDESP
+83 LN
-89 TAEELS
+89 LS
-95 YYSPVQSQYQNIE
+95 V
-108 YFYLDNQHGT
+108 YFTDCYYLDNMLGT
-118 VDDDGVITDYQS
+118 TDDEDIIQDY
-130 KMDAHGYTV
+130 KNKLNTFGY
-139 YSRVYPGGGTTVIQY
+139 RVYYHIHQSGGITIVQY
-154 WMFYAFNKGELNQH
+154 WMFYAFNKGDLNQH
-168 EGDWEMVQVVL
+168 EGDWEMVQIVL

-192 HSGQR
+192 HGGQR

-204 RDGDHVKVYVARGS
+204 RDGDHIKVYVARGS
-218 HANYLRSY
+218 HANYLRPY
-226 SGKFGVA
+226 SGKFGIA

-238 ANGKILESGDYT
+238 SNGKMLESGDYS

-279 VGPQGPTY
+279 VGPQGPMY
-287 RENGVMWNSPVDWGN
+287 REDDVMWNSPVDWGN

-318 YNIVTI
+318 YNFVII

-338 RIYRRHK
+338 CIYRRYK
-345 KHGLGPRIVSMFY
+345 KHGLGPRVISMFY

-372 IVGVII
+372 IVGIII

-386 WYAVSININV
+386 WYVVSININV
-396 KDFETAG
+396 ADFETAG
-403 TVDMIAIDGIDGVR
+403 TVDMIVIDGIDGVK
-417 INLLDPSSGPVQI
+417 INLLDPSSGPVQL

-449 LATIGISSSKKL
+449 LTTIGISNSKKL
-461 GRKYITHGIKLLIPI
+461 GRKYITRGIKLLIPI
-476 IIILAVIMALGM
+476 IIILAVIMALVM
-488 IPFGSVAGDNVD
+488 IPFGSVADVNAD

-515 GGQKTIPVYE
+515 GGQKTIPIYE
-525 SGVSGQISFQW
+525 SGVSGQILFQW
-536 GLALGGQLL
+536 GLGLGGQLL
-545 LVAAIILLVAGIMEI
+545 LVAAIILLLAGTMEI

-573 KSKKLKP
+573 K
-580 KKSPEESLETQSE
+580 
-593 EAEEIK
+593 
-599 LPKPIDSE
+599 
-607 EQRKE
+607 

>member
-1 MRKKSFK
+1 MCGDIVRKKSFK

-30 LGAIGGVA
+30 LGAIGGAA

-55 QGEMCYPVDVSYH
+55 QGETCYPVDVSYH

-76 FMGDTPI
+76 FTGDEPL

-89 TAEELS
+89 SDLNLS
-95 YYSPVQSQYQNIE
+95 AYVTGDY
-108 YFYLDNQHGT
+108 YLDNMLGT
-118 VDDDGVITDYQS
+118 TDDENIIQDYQNKLS
-130 KMDAHGYTV
+130 TLGY
-139 YSRVYPGGGTTVIQY
+139 RVYCHIHQSGGTTVVQY

-192 HSGQR
+192 HGGQR

-265 WGEFDSYEDVFRGK
+265 WGEFDSYDDVFRGK
-279 VGPQGPTY
+279 VGPQGPMY
-287 RENGVMWNSPVDWGN
+287 RENGVMWNSPIDWGN
-302 GLSQADNNI
+302 GLSPADNNI
-311 FLFEWFL
+311 FLFEWFF
-318 YNIVTI
+318 YNIVII

-372 IVGVII
+372 IVGIII

-386 WYAVSININV
+386 WYVVSININV
-396 KDFETAG
+396 EDFETAG
-403 TVDMIAIDGIDGVR
+403 AVDMISIDGIDGVK
-417 INLLDPSSGPVQI
+417 INLLDPSSGPVQL

-461 GRKYITHGIKLLIPI
+461 GRKYITRGIKLLIPV

-488 IPFGSVAGDNVD
+488 IPFGSVADGNAD

-536 GLALGGQLL
+536 GLGLGGQLL

-565 FFKEKVSD
+565 FFKEKTSD

-580 KKSPEESLETQSE
+580 KKSPEESLETPNE

-607 EQRKE
+607 EQKKE

>member
-8 RGNFSGVYRILIV
+8 RGNFSGAYRILIV
-21 VPLLISFLF
+21 IPLLISFLF

-38 QSDENIAEQ
+38 QSDENIAKQ

-55 QGEMCYPVDVSYH
+55 QGEMCYPIDVSYH

-76 FMGDTPI
+76 FTGDEPL
-83 LIDESP
+83 LIDELPSDLN
-89 TAEELS
+89 LS
-95 YYSPVQSQYQNIE
+95 VYVTSDY
-108 YFYLDNQHGT
+108 YLDNVLGT
-118 VDDDGVITDYQS
+118 TDDENIIQDYQNKFS
-130 KMDAHGYTV
+130 TLGY
-139 YSRVYPGGGTTVIQY
+139 RVYCHIRQSGGMTVVQY

-168 EGDWEMVQVVL
+168 EGDWEMVQIVL

-192 HSGQR
+192 HGGQR

-204 RDGDHVKVYVARGS
+204 RDGDHIKVYVARGS

-256 QDWLSFAGR
+256 QDWLNFAGR

-279 VGPQGPTY
+279 VGPPGPMY
-287 RENGVMWNSPVDWGN
+287 REDGVMWNSPVDWGN
-302 GLSQADNNI
+302 GLSQAGNNI

-324 FLILTAVSISLIVF
+324 FLIVTVVSISLIVF

-345 KHGLGPRIVSMFY
+345 RQGLGPRIVSMFY

-372 IVGVII
+372 IVGIII

-386 WYAVSININV
+386 WYVVSININV
-396 KDFETAG
+396 EDFETAG
-403 TVDMIAIDGIDGVR
+403 TVDMMTIDGIDGVK
-417 INLLDPSSGPVQI
+417 INLLDPSSGPVQL

-461 GRKYITHGIKLLIPI
+461 GRKYITRGIKLLIPI
-476 IIILAVIMALGM
+476 IIILAVIMALGT
-488 IPFGSVAGDNVD
+488 IPFGSVAGGNVD
-500 ATVEEILGSISSAPF
+500 STVEEILGSISSAPL

-536 GLALGGQLL
+536 GLGLGGQLL
-545 LVAAIILLVAGIMEI
+545 LVAAIILLVAGTMEI

-580 KKSPEESLETQSE
+580 KKSPEEPLETQNE

-607 EQRKE
+607 EQKKE

>member
-21 VPLLISFLF
+21 VPLLVSFLF
-30 LGAIGGVA
+30 LGAIDGVA

-76 FMGDTPI
+76 FTGDEPL

-89 TAEELS
+89 SDLNLAVYVTGD
-95 YYSPVQSQYQNIE
+95 Y
-108 YFYLDNQHGT
+108 YLDNMLGT
-118 VDDDGVITDYQS
+118 TDDENIIQDYQNKLS
-130 KMDAHGYTV
+130 TLGY
-139 YSRVYPGGGTTVIQY
+139 RVYCHIHQSGGTTVVQY

-168 EGDWEMVQVVL
+168 EGDWEMVQIVL

-192 HSGQR
+192 HGGQR

-204 RDGDHVKVYVARGS
+204 RDGDHIKVYVARGS

-265 WGEFDSYEDVFRGK
+265 WGEFDSYDDVFRGK
-279 VGPQGPTY
+279 VGPQGPMY
-287 RENGVMWNSPVDWGN
+287 RENGVMWNSPIDWGN
-302 GLSQADNNI
+302 GLSPADNNI

-318 YNIVTI
+318 YNIVII

-372 IVGVII
+372 IVGIII

-386 WYAVSININV
+386 WYVVSININV
-396 KDFETAG
+396 EDFETAG
-403 TVDMIAIDGIDGVR
+403 TVDMIAIDGIDGVK
-417 INLLDPSSGPVQI
+417 INLLDPSSGPVQL

-461 GRKYITHGIKLLIPI
+461 GRKYITRGIKLLIPI

-488 IPFGSVAGDNVD
+488 IPFGSVADGNAD

-536 GLALGGQLL
+536 GLGLGGQLL

-565 FFKEKVSD
+565 FFKERVSD

-580 KKSPEESLETQSE
+580 KKSPEESLETQNE

-607 EQRKE
+607 EQKKE

>member
-1 MRKKSFK
+1 MCGDIVRKKSFK

-30 LGAIGGVA
+30 LGAIDGAA

-55 QGEMCYPVDVSYH
+55 QGETCYPVDVSYH
-68 IDNSYLYQ
+68 VDNSYLYQ
-76 FMGDTPI
+76 FTGDESL

-89 TAEELS
+89 SDLNLS
-95 YYSPVQSQYQNIE
+95 AYVTGDY
-108 YFYLDNQHGT
+108 YLDNMLGT
-118 VDDDGVITDYQS
+118 TDDENIIQDYQNKLS
-130 KMDAHGYTV
+130 TLGY
-139 YSRVYPGGGTTVIQY
+139 RVYCHIHQSGGTTVVQY

-192 HSGQR
+192 HGGQR

-265 WGEFDSYEDVFRGK
+265 WGEFDSYDDVFRGK
-279 VGPQGPTY
+279 VGPQGPMY
-287 RENGVMWNSPVDWGN
+287 RENGVMWNSPIDWSN
-302 GLSQADNNI
+302 GLSPADNNI

-318 YNIVTI
+318 YNIVII

-372 IVGVII
+372 IVGIII

-386 WYAVSININV
+386 WYVVSININV
-396 KDFETAG
+396 EDFETAG
-403 TVDMIAIDGIDGVR
+403 TVDMIAIDGIDGVK
-417 INLLDPSSGPVQI
+417 INLLDPSSGPVQL

-461 GRKYITHGIKLLIPI
+461 GRKYITRGIKLLIPV

-488 IPFGSVAGDNVD
+488 IPFGSVADGNAD

-536 GLALGGQLL
+536 GLGLGGQLL

-565 FFKEKVSD
+565 FFKERVSD
-573 KSKKLKP
+573 
-580 KKSPEESLETQSE
+580 
-593 EAEEIK
+593 
-599 LPKPIDSE
+599 
-607 EQRKE
+607 

>member
-1 MRKKSFK
+1 M
-8 RGNFSGVYRILIV
+8 
-21 VPLLISFLF
+21 
-30 LGAIGGVA
+30 GGVA

-55 QGEMCYPVDVSYH
+55 QDETCYPVDVLYH
-68 IDNSYLYQ
+68 IDDSYLYQ
-76 FMGDTPI
+76 FTGDEPL
-83 LIDESP
+83 LIDELPSDLD
-89 TAEELS
+89 LS
-95 YYSPVQSQYQNIE
+95 VYVTDDY
-108 YFYLDNQHGT
+108 YLDNVLGNT
-118 VDDDGVITDYQS
+118 DDENVIQDYQNKLS
-130 KMDAHGYTV
+130 TLGY
-139 YSRVYPGGGTTVIQY
+139 RVYCHIHQSGGTTVVQY

-192 HSGQR
+192 HGGQR

-256 QDWLSFAGR
+256 QDWLNFAGR
-265 WGEFDSYEDVFRGK
+265 WGEFDSYDDVFRGK
-279 VGPQGPTY
+279 VGPQGPMY
-287 RENGVMWNSPVDWGN
+287 RENGFMWSSPVDWGN
-302 GLSQADNNI
+302 GLSPADNNI

-318 YNIVTI
+318 YNIVII

-372 IVGVII
+372 IVGIII

-386 WYAVSININV
+386 WYVVSININV
-396 KDFETAG
+396 ADFETAG
-403 TVDMIAIDGIDGVR
+403 TVDMIAIDGIDGIK
-417 INLLDPSSGPVQI
+417 INLLDPSSGPVQL

-449 LATIGISSSKKL
+449 LTTIGISSSKKL
-461 GRKYITHGIKLLIPI
+461 GRKYITRGIKLLIPV

-488 IPFGSVAGDNVD
+488 IPFGSVADGNAD

-525 SGVSGQISFQW
+525 SGISGQILFQW
-536 GLALGGQLL
+536 GLGLGGQLL
-545 LVAAIILLVAGIMEI
+545 LVAAVMLLVAGIMEI

-565 FFKEKVSD
+565 FFKERVSD
-573 KSKKLKP
+573 KSKKVKP
-580 KKSPEESLETQSE
+580 EKSPEEPLEAPNE
-593 EAEEIK
+593 EVEEIK

-607 EQRKE
+607 EQKKE

>member
-1 MRKKSFK
+1 MCGDIVRKKSFK

-30 LGAIGGVA
+30 LGAIDGAA

-55 QGEMCYPVDVSYH
+55 QGETCYPVDVSYH

-76 FMGDTPI
+76 FTGDEPL

-89 TAEELS
+89 SDLNLS
-95 YYSPVQSQYQNIE
+95 AYVTGDY
-108 YFYLDNQHGT
+108 YLDNMLGT
-118 VDDDGVITDYQS
+118 TDDENIIQDYQNKLS
-130 KMDAHGYTV
+130 TLGY
-139 YSRVYPGGGTTVIQY
+139 RVYCHIHQSGGTTVVQY

-168 EGDWEMVQVVL
+168 EGDWEMVQIVL

-192 HSGQR
+192 HGGQR

-204 RDGDHVKVYVARGS
+204 RDGDHIKVYVARGS

-279 VGPQGPTY
+279 VGPQGPMY
-287 RENGVMWNSPVDWGN
+287 REDGVMWNSPIDWGN

-318 YNIVTI
+318 YNIVII

-372 IVGVII
+372 IVGIII

-386 WYAVSININV
+386 WYVVSININV
-396 KDFETAG
+396 EDFETAG
-403 TVDMIAIDGIDGVR
+403 TVDMIAIDGIDGVK
-417 INLLDPSSGPVQI
+417 INLLDPSSGPVQL

-461 GRKYITHGIKLLIPI
+461 GRKYITRGIKLLIPV

-488 IPFGSVAGDNVD
+488 IPFGSVADGNAD

-536 GLALGGQLL
+536 GLGLGGQLL

-565 FFKEKVSD
+565 FFKEKASD

-580 KKSPEESLETQSE
+580 KKSPEESLETPNE

-607 EQRKE
+607 EQKKE

>member
-1 MRKKSFK
+1 MCGDIVRKKSFK
-8 RGNFSGVYRILIV
+8 RGNFFGVYRILIV

-55 QGEMCYPVDVSYH
+55 QGETCYPVDVSYH

-76 FMGDTPI
+76 FTGDEPL

-89 TAEELS
+89 SDLNLS
-95 YYSPVQSQYQNIE
+95 AYVTGDY
-108 YFYLDNQHGT
+108 YLDNMLGT
-118 VDDDGVITDYQS
+118 TDDENIIQDYQNKLS
-130 KMDAHGYTV
+130 TLGY
-139 YSRVYPGGGTTVIQY
+139 RVYCHIHQSGGTTVVQY

-192 HSGQR
+192 HGGQR

-265 WGEFDSYEDVFRGK
+265 WGEFDSYDDVFRGK
-279 VGPQGPTY
+279 VGPQGPMY
-287 RENGVMWNSPVDWGN
+287 RENGVMWNSPIDWSN
-302 GLSQADNNI
+302 GLSPADNNI

-318 YNIVTI
+318 YNIVII

-372 IVGVII
+372 IVGIII

-386 WYAVSININV
+386 WYVVSININV
-396 KDFETAG
+396 EDFETAG
-403 TVDMIAIDGIDGVR
+403 TVDMIAIDGIDGVK
-417 INLLDPSSGPVQI
+417 INLLDPSSGPVQL

-461 GRKYITHGIKLLIPI
+461 GRKYITRGIKLLIPV

-488 IPFGSVAGDNVD
+488 IPFGSVADGNAD

-525 SGVSGQISFQW
+525 SGVSGQILFQW
-536 GLALGGQLL
+536 GLGLGGQLL

-565 FFKEKVSD
+565 FFKERVSD
-573 KSKKLKP
+573 
-580 KKSPEESLETQSE
+580 
-593 EAEEIK
+593 
-599 LPKPIDSE
+599 
-607 EQRKE
+607 